1 MESVPDYFQP
11 WGHSF
16 ASQNLVISILLV
28 LCLSVFARYVT
39 VWYRLRH
46 IPGPFICKFS
56 TIWLA
61 RKCLS
66 GRVNE
71 DFKRLAENYGMLAS
85 FYLVFSPYLCIKLN
99 PWAQDHS

>member
-1 MESVPDYFQP
+1 MDSVRDYFRLR
-11 WGHSF
+11 G
-16 ASQNLVISILLV
+16 ASVSSESLVVLV
-28 LCLSVFARYVT
+28 LLTLGLGVLIRYVT

-46 IPGPFICKFS
+46 IPGPFICGFS

-71 DFKRLAENYGMLAS
+71 DFQRLTEKYGMLTS
-85 FYLVFSPYLCIKLN
+85 FYLLFSNAPCIWLN
-99 PWAQDHS
+99 PWH